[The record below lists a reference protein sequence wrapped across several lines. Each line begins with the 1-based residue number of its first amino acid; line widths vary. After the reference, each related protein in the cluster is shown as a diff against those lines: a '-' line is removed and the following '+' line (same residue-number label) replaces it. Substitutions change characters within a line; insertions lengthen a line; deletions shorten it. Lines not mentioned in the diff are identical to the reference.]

1 MNRRI
6 FLVGAMGS
14 GKTKIGL
21 IMAEELNMEFLDND
35 YGLSKMISKSVDELS
50 RLNVD
55 ALHTHESAYAQNLLE
70 KSGEFIAN
78 LAASVGD
85 NPELL
90 NKFKAETTIYLHTS
104 LEDQLL
110 HSGTRGVGRQA
121 LVSNREEEIRSRYIR
136 RDPRFRA
143 AATFVAQASR
153 DRNKDAQTIL
163 EFLKGQE

>member
-1 MNRRI
+1 
-6 FLVGAMGS
+6 
-14 GKTKIGL
+14 
-21 IMAEELNMEFLDND
+21 MAEQLKMEFLDND

-50 RLNVD
+50 HLEIDV
-55 ALHTHESAYAQNLLE
+55 LHTYESAYAQNLLE

-90 NKFKAETTIYLHTS
+90 NKLKAETTIYLHTS
-104 LEDQLL
+104 LQAQQL

-121 LVSNREEEIRSRYIR
+121 LVSNREEEIRSRYTR
-136 RDPRFRA
+136 RDPRFREV
-143 AATFVAQASR
+143 ATFIVEASR

>member
-21 IMAEELNMEFLDND
+21 IMAEQLKMEYLDND

-50 RLNVD
+50 HLDIDV
-55 ALHTHESAYAQNLLE
+55 LHTYESAYAQNLLE
-70 KSGEFIAN
+70 KSGVFIAN

-90 NKFKAETTIYLHTS
+90 TKLKAETTIYLHTS
-104 LEDQLL
+104 LQAQQL

-121 LVSNREEEIRSRYIR
+121 LVSNREEEIRSRYTR
-136 RDPRFRA
+136 RDPRFREV
-143 AATFVAQASR
+143 ATLIVEASR

>member
-6 FLVGAMGS
+6 FLVGAMGC

-21 IMAEELNMEFLDND
+21 IMAEQLKMEFLDND

-50 RLNVD
+50 HLDVD
-55 ALHTHESAYAQNLLE
+55 VLHTHESAYAQNLLG
-70 KSGEFIAN
+70 KSGDFIAN

-90 NKFKAETTIYLHTS
+90 NKLKAETTIYLHTS
-104 LEDQLL
+104 LQAQQL

-121 LVSNREEEIRSRYIR
+121 LVSNREEEIRSRYTR
-136 RDPRFRA
+136 RDPRFREV
-143 AATFVAQASR
+143 ATFIVEASR
-153 DRNKDAQTIL
+153 NRNKDAQTIL
-163 EFLKGQE
+163 DFLKGQE

>member
-21 IMAEELNMEFLDND
+21 IMAEQLKMEYLDND

-50 RLNVD
+50 HLDIDV
-55 ALHTHESAYAQNLLE
+55 LHTYESAYAQNLLE

-78 LAASVGD
+78 LAASIGD

-90 NKFKAETTIYLHTS
+90 NKLKAETTIYLHTS
-104 LEDQLL
+104 LQAQQL

-121 LVSNREEEIRSRYIR
+121 LVSNRDEEIRSRYTR
-136 RDPRFRA
+136 RDPRFREV
-143 AATFVAQASR
+143 ATLIVEASR

-163 EFLKGQE
+163 EFLEGQE

>member
-1 MNRRI
+1 
-6 FLVGAMGS
+6 
-14 GKTKIGL
+14 
-21 IMAEELNMEFLDND
+21 MAEQLKMEFLDND

-50 RLNVD
+50 HLDIDV
-55 ALHTHESAYAQNLLE
+55 LHTYESAYAQNLLE

-90 NKFKAETTIYLHTS
+90 NKLKAETTIYLHTS
-104 LEDQLL
+104 LQAQQL

-136 RDPRFRA
+136 RDPSFRA

>member
-1 MNRRI
+1 
-6 FLVGAMGS
+6 
-14 GKTKIGL
+14 
-21 IMAEELNMEFLDND
+21 MAEQLKMEFLDND

-50 RLNVD
+50 HLDVD
-55 ALHTHESAYAQNLLE
+55 FLHTHESAYAQNLLG
-70 KSGEFIAN
+70 KSGDFIAN

-90 NKFKAETTIYLHTS
+90 NKLKAETTIYLHTS
-104 LEDQLL
+104 LQAQQL

-121 LVSNREEEIRSRYIR
+121 LVSNREEEIRSRYTR
-136 RDPRFRA
+136 RDPRFREV
-143 AATFVAQASR
+143 ATFIVEASR

>member
-1 MNRRI
+1 
-6 FLVGAMGS
+6 
-14 GKTKIGL
+14 
-21 IMAEELNMEFLDND
+21 MEFLDND

-50 RLNVD
+50 HLEIDV
-55 ALHTHESAYAQNLLE
+55 LHTYESAYAQNLLE

-90 NKFKAETTIYLHTS
+90 NKLKAETTIYLHTS
-104 LEDQLL
+104 LQAQQL

-121 LVSNREEEIRSRYIR
+121 LVSNREEEIRSRYTR
-136 RDPRFRA
+136 RDPRFREV
-143 AATFVAQASR
+143 ATFIVEASR

>member
-1 MNRRI
+1 
-6 FLVGAMGS
+6 
-14 GKTKIGL
+14 
-21 IMAEELNMEFLDND
+21 LD
-35 YGLSKMISKSVDELS
+35 
-50 RLNVD
+50 VD

-121 LVSNREEEIRSRYIR
+121 LVNNREEEIRSRYDR
-136 RDPRFRA
+136 RDPRFREV
-143 AATFVAQASR
+143 ATFVAQASR